1 MHFLIGIAC
10 GASILYYF
18 YLMANLLDLKAIKK
32 HKRKLRRKK

>member
-1 MHFLIGIAC
+1 MHLIIGIAC

-32 HKRKLRRKK
+32 RKRKMRRKK

>member
-1 MHFLIGIAC
+1 MQFLIGLAC

-32 HKRKLRRKK
+32 RKRKLRRKK